1 MWKERCLDQSP
12 STLLSRVTMKR
23 LLWIDISKGL
33 AILFVAY
40 FHFFRTYFEHGVL
53 PPADWS
59 GVAPSALTILRLV
72 WLKVSGLGFHAVGVF
87 IILSGWTVMQS
98 TIRRAESDAIAWGAW
113 YRARF
118 LRLYPMYWM
127 AHVVYLVSPFV
138 ARLEPVDSRIV
149 LSLLGLRFIDIQ
161 MNFMY
166 LNAAWWYFSMLIQFY
181 LIFPLLFWAARRF
194 GPWRFLLI
202 ACAAGFIARYLLLV
216 VWPQNG
222 LWVLGGFAICRL
234 PEFALGMALAMWHTQ
249 STAHVEWFLLRGAGF
264 VLGLILYP
272 AALQLYHGLY
282 DYIFVDFA
290 TGTCCFLEIV
300 GIAGLISLFKQPAKM
315 FGLVGIYSYGL
326 YLIHQPYVIWLG
338 LRIREQPIWMFL
350 LIAIA
355 TLAVLSAWGMLL
367 EKATNT
373 LVNKLVPA
381 RKTAHN

>member
-40 FHFFRTYFEHGVL
+40 FHFLRTYFEHGVL

-381 RKTAHN
+381 RKTAHA